1 MLSPPTVPAAVPEP
15 AGPTAAAPVDPAV
28 EEEARRNGGHV
39 KRPFKA
45 TAAVR
50 TSFQD
55 ELAARLMR
63 VAPRTPV
70 EPETRE
76 EEEEDKGNDD
86 DWE

>member
-1 MLSPPTVPAAVPEP
+1 MLSPPAVPAAVPEL
-15 AGPTAAAPVDPAV
+15 AAPLDSAV

-45 TAAVR
+45 AVAAR

-55 ELAARLMR
+55 ELAARLIR

-70 EPETRE
+70 ELEEKE
-76 EEEEDKGNDD
+76 EEKGDDD